1 MNDKLV
7 LKSLLVVLAIAFIVV
22 QVMGMEFYGAGI
34 KAVLLIGLTALYHMS
49 VEQKSIYFKLF
60 LLFFTTG
67 AILDFVA
74 WLELTTTLFNNKV
87 YYYVI
92 NSLFIFAYL
101 LLIIKVLRGLDL
113 KILVR
118 KLPFHIII
126 LVVLDV
132 FSVIVISE
140 TTEKV
145 LNPTEYLLEFV
156 YNSVVMALLSVAL
169 LNYIYRDDI
178 KSMNLLIGSILIFF
192 SEVIQLAYFYI
203 ESSNTLN
210 IMCSVLLVGA
220 FLFFYIHS
228 TLKNSEPIM
237 SPYSDDLKI

>member
-156 YNSVVMALLSVAL
+156 YNSVVMALLSIAL

-178 KSMNLLIGSILIFF
+178 KSMNLLIGSILIVF

>member
-1 MNDKLV
+1 MNKKIV
-7 LKSLLVVLAIAFIVV
+7 LKSLLVILALAFIVV
-22 QVMGMEFYGAGI
+22 QIMGMEFYGAGI
-34 KAVLLIGLTALYHMS
+34 KAVLLIGLTALYYMS
-49 VEQKSIYFKLF
+49 VEHKSTYFRLF
-60 LLFFTTG
+60 LIAFTLG
-67 AILDFVA
+67 AILDFIA
-74 WLELTTTLFNNKV
+74 WTEITSSQFNNII
-87 YYYVI
+87 YYYLV
-92 NSLFIFAYL
+92 NSLYIFAYIL
-101 LLIIKVLRGLDL
+101 LVIKVLIGLNL
-113 KILVR
+113 KTLVR

-126 LVVLDV
+126 LLVLDV

-156 YNSVVMALLSVAL
+156 YNSIVMILLSVAL

-178 KSMNLLIGSILIFF
+178 KSMNLLIGSILIVF

-237 SPYSDDLKI
+237 SAYSDELKI

>member
-7 LKSLLVVLAIAFIVV
+7 LKSLLVLLAIAFIVV

-34 KAVLLIGLTALYHMS
+34 KAVLLIGLTALYYMS

-60 LLFFTTG
+60 LLFFTAG

-74 WLELTTTLFNNKV
+74 WLELTTSLFNNKV

-145 LNPTEYLLEFV
+145 LNPTEYFLEFV

-178 KSMNLLIGSILIFF
+178 KSMNLLIGSILIVF